1 MTTKA
6 RFRFLAI
13 LIPALAFTITACSS
27 EKPGNATPATSP
39 ITSPSSSHGNG
50 SENVFGDLKACDL
63 LEPTTTSKGF
73 DPPVVETAESDNGC
87 AAQKRRYASVS
98 IYLVPE
104 AGIDQLSP
112 GQGTKIPTKVG
123 GREAVEIPGD
133 SGTEACT
140 VAIAVTPNARMTAS
154 TSLNEGTNEE
164 ACALARELAVAAE
177 PKLPRVG

>member
-1 MTTKA
+1 MTSRVRLGSLIA
-6 RFRFLAI
+6 VLAV
-13 LIPALAFTITACSS
+13 AASGCSS
-27 EKPGNATPATSP
+27 EVPGSAIASEPSVAPANSD
-39 ITSPSSSHGNG
+39 SRSA
-50 SENVFGDLKACDL
+50 EVFGDLKACDL
-63 LEPTTTSKGF
+63 LGPTTTPKGF
-73 DPPVVETAESDNGC
+73 DAPVVETAESDNGC
-87 AAQKRRYASVS
+87 AAQKRGYASLS
-98 IYLVPE
+98 IYLVPG

-164 ACALARELAVAAE
+164 ACALARELAIAAE
-177 PKLPRVG
+177 PKLPRVS

>member
-1 MTTKA
+1 MTSRVRLGSLIA
-6 RFRFLAI
+6 MLAV
-13 LIPALAFTITACSS
+13 AASGCST
-27 EKPGNATPATSP
+27 ELPGSAIAAEPSATPAISDAR
-39 ITSPSSSHGNG
+39 SG
-50 SENVFGDLKACDL
+50 EVFGDLKACDL
-63 LEPTTTSKGF
+63 LEPTTTPKGF
-73 DPPVVETAESDNGC
+73 AAPEIERYESDNGC
-87 AAQKRRYASVS
+87 AAQKRGYASVS